1 MAGSEKFC
9 GLVNDAFRDQL
20 RDGDEQTGIYWHE
33 FPLAINANL
42 VLASSKVVNQFLHD
56 SSKVVAVRVGDAA
69 LEVARML
76 RDTVDGLTHAED
88 QSAVMHTPDSY
99 LTVLLQSGRFGPAS
113 ETSALPSDVRLGLAR
128 WLVPK
133 VGSRAGGVSV
143 REVSE
148 VRLRHSHPLL

>member
-9 GLVNDAFRDQL
+9 DLVNDAFRDQL
-20 RDGDEQTGIYWHE
+20 RDGDEQSGIYWHK

-42 VLASSKVVNQFLHD
+42 VLGSTKVVNQFLHD
-56 SSKVVAVRVGDAA
+56 TSKVVAVRVGDAA

-88 QSAVMHTPDSY
+88 QSAVMHTPDWY
-99 LTVLLQSGRFGPAS
+99 LDVLLRSGRFGPAS

-148 VRLRHSHPLL
+148 VRHSHPLL